1 MRISFNG
8 IFTKQLNHLIINFS
22 GTPTLTNLKS
32 LKHCMKNSFRSTW
45 FHCYQ
50 LLKMFVFARNWN
62 TSQKQKLQT
71 IDVEKV
77 PRYSKNYCV
86 HNNANNNNNKTQNT
100 MHELHYFHFI
110 FHIWAS
116 KLNVILHLCVDFS
129 ETKKKILIQTLY
141 VTLHTL
147 LCSFLNIFFFYHL
160 LLQSSQFNI
169 FKNVLNA
176 FLEKKKFLLRIWRIG
191 LFSMHHWW
199 WLWFKGRIPLFFAL

>member
-1 MRISFNG
+1 MFSLGTG
-8 IFTKQLNHLIINFS
+8 IHRKNRNCRQLMLKKFHAIQRTIVYIIMLIITTTKHRIQCMSCITSILFS
-22 GTPTLTNLKS
+22 IL
-32 LKHCMKNSFRSTW
+32 
-45 FHCYQ
+45 
-50 LLKMFVFARNWN
+50 
-62 TSQKQKLQT
+62 
-71 IDVEKV
+71 
-77 PRYSKNYCV
+77 
-86 HNNANNNNNKTQNT
+86 
-100 MHELHYFHFI
+100 
-110 FHIWAS
+110 IWAS